1 MNLEKKR
8 TVEMDENIEKRR
20 YKKRRT
26 TSPVTV
32 KQKDSESEEEQE
44 EEEQEDDDFIEEDS
58 EEESEESDSEDEL
71 VLDNLE
77 SVISDKK
84 IKKEYLRVKDQIY
97 KSEPN
102 AYLLLKENLLT
113 EDKADL
119 CLQYELYKT
128 TEPNTDEWLESR
140 KKYNAMLKDSRSNYK
155 QYNKFTESEH
165 KFMENQLNQIQNHN
179 TKSDMKYKILNL
191 NTSIE
196 NKKIIY
202 EKFEEFQMIDHTS
215 DEYSKL
221 NTWLKWAISLPY
233 DTYEKS
239 KVDRTNIS
247 EFIKKVKDNLDEKL
261 FGMEKVKEQILLFL
275 TAKIMNPSMKKVNLG
290 LVGPPGIGKTS
301 IAKTIADVM
310 EWGFEQISCGGID
323 KAEFLKGH
331 DYTYIGSQPGEIVK
345 CLKRMNHN
353 NGIIFLDELE
363 KGANNPDIKS
373 ALLHI
378 TDNSQNNE
386 FKDNYMGELVLD
398 ISNIWYIASMNDP
411 PKDQALADRW
421 WLINLEG
428 YSTTDKVKIAKNYI
442 MPKLLKNIGLKKD
455 SVAFDYEYIIKNY
468 CTESE
473 KGVRSLERILADLVN
488 KVYFNSI
495 HKNNSIETSFNI
507 ENDENNPEVS
517 NKNVDVLLKNI
528 NTNINVS
535 LSMMY
540 L

>member
-1 MNLEKKR
+1 
-8 TVEMDENIEKRR
+8 
-20 YKKRRT
+20 
-26 TSPVTV
+26 
-32 KQKDSESEEEQE
+32 
-44 EEEQEDDDFIEEDS
+44 
-58 EEESEESDSEDEL
+58 
-71 VLDNLE
+71 
-77 SVISDKK
+77 
-84 IKKEYLRVKDQIY
+84 
-97 KSEPN
+97 
-102 AYLLLKENLLT
+102 
-113 EDKADL
+113 
-119 CLQYELYKT
+119 
-128 TEPNTDEWLESR
+128 
-140 KKYNAMLKDSRSNYK
+140 
-155 QYNKFTESEH
+155 
-165 KFMENQLNQIQNHN
+165 
-179 TKSDMKYKILNL
+179 MKYKILNL

-455 SVAFDYEYIIKNY
+455 SVVFDYEYIIKNY

>member
-1 MNLEKKR
+1 
-8 TVEMDENIEKRR
+8 MDENSEKRK
-20 YKKRRT
+20 YKKLRT
-26 TSPVTV
+26 TSPVAV
-32 KQKDSESEEEQE
+32 KHKESESEDEIEEDQDFIEESESEESESEEEL
-44 EEEQEDDDFIEEDS
+44 I
-58 EEESEESDSEDEL
+58 
-71 VLDNLE
+71 LDNLE
-77 SVISDKK
+77 SVILDKK
-84 IKKEYLRVKDQIY
+84 VKKEYLKVKDQIY

-102 AYLLLKENLLT
+102 AHLLLNENLLT
-113 EDKADL
+113 EDKAEL
-119 CLQYELYKT
+119 CLLYELYKT

-140 KKYNAMLKDSRSNYK
+140 KKYNIMLKDCRSNYK
-155 QYNKFTESEH
+155 QYNNFTQSEH
-165 KFMENQLNQIQNHN
+165 KFMESQLSQIQNQN
-179 TKSDMKYKILNL
+179 TKSDMKYKILSL

-196 NKKIIY
+196 NKKVIY

-221 NTWLKWAISLPY
+221 NTWLKWATSLPY
-233 DTYEKS
+233 DTYEES
-239 KVDRTNIS
+239 KIDKTNIS
-247 EFIKKVKDNLDEKL
+247 DFIKKVKDNLDKKL

-275 TAKIMNPSMKKVNLG
+275 TAKIMNPSMNKVNLG

-310 EWGFEQISCGGID
+310 EWGFEQIACGGID

-345 CLKRMNHN
+345 CLKRMKHN

-363 KGANNPDIKS
+363 KGANSPDVKS

-386 FKDNYMGELVLD
+386 FKDNYMGELLLD

-411 PKDQALADRW
+411 PKDQALAYRW

-428 YSTTDKVKIAKNYI
+428 YSTSDKVKIAENYI
-442 MPKLLKNIGLKKD
+442 MPKLLKNIGLKEN
-455 SVAFDYEYIIKNY
+455 SVTFDYEYIIKKY
-468 CTESE
+468 CTEAE
-473 KGVRSLERILADLVN
+473 KGVRNLERILADLVN

-507 ENDENNPEVS
+507 KNDENNSEIS
-517 NKNVDVLLKNI
+517 NKNIDVLLKNI
-528 NTNINVS
+528 NTNVNVS

>member
-8 TVEMDENIEKRR
+8 TVDMDDHNEKRR
-20 YKKRRT
+20 YKKQRT
-26 TSPVTV
+26 SSPVKV
-32 KQKDSESEEEQE
+32 KNKDSED
-44 EEEQEDDDFIEEDS
+44 EEQEDIEETES
-58 EEESEESDSEDEL
+58 ESECEESDSDEEL

-77 SVISDKK
+77 SAVSGKK
-84 IKKEYLRVKDQIY
+84 IKKEYLKIKDQIY

-102 AYLLLKENLLT
+102 AFLLLKENLLT

-128 TEPNTDEWLESR
+128 CDPNTDEWLESR
-140 KKYNAMLKDSRSNYK
+140 KKYNTMLKDSRLNYK
-155 QYNKFTESEH
+155 QYIKFTKSQH
-165 KFMENQLNQIQNHN
+165 KIMENELNKIQNYN
-179 TKSDMKYKILNL
+179 STTNMKYKILSL

-202 EKFEEFQMIDHTS
+202 EKFEEFQMIDSSS

-221 NTWLKWAISLPY
+221 NTWLKWAVSLPY
-233 DTYEKS
+233 NTYQES
-239 KVDRTNIS
+239 KVNKTNIS
-247 EFIKKVKDNLDEKL
+247 IFIAKVKESLDNKL
-261 FGMEKVKEQILLFL
+261 YGMEKVKEQILLFL

-331 DYTYIGSQPGEIVK
+331 DYTYVGSQPGEIVK
-345 CLKRMNHN
+345 SLKRMKHN

-378 TDNSQNNE
+378 TDTSQNFE
-386 FKDNYMGELVLD
+386 FKDNYMGEIVLD

-411 PKDQALADRW
+411 PKDEALADRW

-428 YSTTDKVKIAKNYI
+428 YSSGDKVKIAKNYI
-442 MPKLLKNIGLKKD
+442 MPKLLKNIALEKD
-455 SVAFDYEYIIKNY
+455 SIKFDYEYIISKY
-468 CTESE
+468 CKDSE

-488 KVYFNSI
+488 KVYFNRI
-495 HKNNSIETSFNI
+495 HKNNCIKTSFDIESIEDSSIITNDNI
-507 ENDENNPEVS
+507 D
-517 NKNVDVLLKNI
+517 KLLKNI
-528 NTNINVS
+528 NSNINVS
-535 LSMMY
+535 VSMMY

>member
-1 MNLEKKR
+1 
-8 TVEMDENIEKRR
+8 MDENSEKRK
-20 YKKRRT
+20 YKKLRT
-26 TSPVTV
+26 TSPVAV
-32 KQKDSESEEEQE
+32 KHKESESEDEIEEDQDFIEESESEE
-44 EEEQEDDDFIEEDS
+44 S
-58 EEESEESDSEDEL
+58 ESEEEL

-77 SVISDKK
+77 SVILDKK
-84 IKKEYLRVKDQIY
+84 VKKEYLKVKDQIY

-102 AYLLLKENLLT
+102 AHLLLNENLLT
-113 EDKADL
+113 EDKAEL

-140 KKYNAMLKDSRSNYK
+140 KKYNTMLKDCRSNYK
-155 QYNKFTESEH
+155 QYNNFTQSEH
-165 KFMENQLNQIQNHN
+165 KFMESQLSQIQNQN

-196 NKKIIY
+196 NKKVIY
-202 EKFEEFQMIDHTS
+202 EKFEEFQMLDHTS

-221 NTWLKWAISLPY
+221 KTWLKWAISLPY

-239 KVDRTNIS
+239 KVDKTNIS

-275 TAKIMNPSMKKVNLG
+275 TAKIINPSMKKVNLG

-386 FKDNYMGELVLD
+386 FKDNYMGELILD

-428 YSTTDKVKIAKNYI
+428 YSTSDKVKIAENYI
-442 MPKLLKNIGLKKD
+442 MPKLLKNIGLKED
-455 SVAFDYEYIIKNY
+455 SVTFDYEYIIKKY

-473 KGVRSLERILADLVN
+473 KGVRNLERILADLVN

-495 HKNNSIETSFNI
+495 HKNSSIETSFNI
-507 ENDENNPEVS
+507 QNDENNSKIS
-517 NKNVDVLLKNI
+517 NKNIDILLKNI

>member
-8 TVEMDENIEKRR
+8 TVEMDENTEKRR
-20 YKKRRT
+20 YKKQRT
-26 TSPVTV
+26 SSPVTV
-32 KQKDSESEEEQE
+32 KQKDSESEEEQQE
-44 EEEQEDDDFIEEDS
+44 EDDDFIEEDS
-58 EEESEESDSEDEL
+58 EEESEESESEDEL

-77 SVISDKK
+77 SAVSDKK
-84 IKKEYLRVKDQIY
+84 VKKEYLRVKDHIY

-455 SVAFDYEYIIKNY
+455 SVVFDYEYIIKNY

-517 NKNVDVLLKNI
+517 NKNIDILLKNI